1 MSRSQTL
8 EKQRNI
14 SELHALI
21 LKHGPMTVPQMVE
34 ISPLTD
40 SCIRKYVQT
49 LQDQGLITVQV
60 AVEKGSHKARSV
72 YVAVPTESLRRP
84 DVIVRDPWI
93 WALFEPVREA
103 A

>member
-1 MSRSQTL
+1 MSRSQTI

-14 SELHALI
+14 SELHALM

-34 ISPLTD
+34 ISPLTN

-49 LQDQGLITVQV
+49 LQDQGLITVQE
-60 AVEKGSHKARSV
+60 AEDKGPHKARSV
-72 YVAVPTESLRRP
+72 YVAVPTENLQKP
-84 DVIVRDPWI
+84 NVVVRDPWI
-93 WALFEPVREA
+93 WALFESVREA